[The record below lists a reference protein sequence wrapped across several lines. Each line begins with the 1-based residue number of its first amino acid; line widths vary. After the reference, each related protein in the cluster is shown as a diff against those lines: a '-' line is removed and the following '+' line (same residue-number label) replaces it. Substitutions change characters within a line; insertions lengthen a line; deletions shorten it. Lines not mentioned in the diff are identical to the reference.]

1 VAFEKLKLTFYWF
14 LLVISIFSLSRTEEP
29 CSWKK
34 KSGKSE
40 ILNLESTFMKA
51 SVILAHPY
59 SKSFNHAI
67 FHTVCSKLE
76 AFDISLFK
84 HDLYEEK
91 FDPVLTAM
99 ELGFN
104 TSTDPLV
111 NKYTQEL
118 IESDLLFFIHP
129 NWWGQPPAML
139 KGYVDRV
146 IRPPYA
152 YDFPPGD
159 TGGGLPIR
167 KLKARYGIVFNTSNT
182 EKEREENYFSDTL
195 EKIWKQCIFGFCGI
209 EKYYR
214 KMFRIIADST
224 MDIRKMWLQD
234 VERIVENVVRDI
246 L

>member
-1 VAFEKLKLTFYWF
+1 
-14 LLVISIFSLSRTEEP
+14 
-29 CSWKK
+29 
-34 KSGKSE
+34 
-40 ILNLESTFMKA
+40 MKA

-182 EKEREENYFSDTL
+182 EKEREENYFSDPL

-224 MDIRKMWLQD
+224 MDIRKMWLRD
-234 VERIVENVVRDI
+234 IEMIVENAVKDVP